1 MRFFI
6 QKRVCLGF
14 VATVTTALGLSCFIG
29 CAPSPKAP
37 PKAKAPGT
45 LSTDASANLGA
56 VKSAVTVDDLDSAA
70 MRLNMLGRAS
80 YTHGRYKFPIIT
92 FSFPEQADY
101 VQVLRCRGDANLG
114 ELGNIEIGASN
125 TKAADAIY
133 QNKDFWQK
141 ISSNA
146 FCAYITTGTSIDKVI
161 DFYAN
166 SGDYVYVARA
176 CVEKSRLNASDPD
189 VLANPCSRQVGK
201 TEIYNGYVNLDKNLA
216 TENKEKLRAQRDKVD
231 AMGRELVYLAKLGD
245 QQISECEK
253 RRGAN
258 RASKY
263 RREALGKIIGT
274 GIDLGA
280 KLLSDGLTKSVLGGL
295 SGFADI
301 FKDLSAD
308 PNDYL
313 PADFCPAFDLS
324 LERMKQLKT
333 QVEVESKDYNERIK
347 TFGGAP

>member
-1 MRFFI
+1 MSFLI
-6 QKRVCLGF
+6 QKRLRLGF
-14 VATVTTALGLSCFIG
+14 AATVTTSLCLSFFIG

-37 PKAKAPGT
+37 PQAKAT
-45 LSTDASANLGA
+45 SSASTGASANLGA
-56 VKSAVTVDDLDSAA
+56 VKSAVTGDDLDSAA
-70 MRLNMLGRAS
+70 MRLNMLGIAT
-80 YTHGRYKFPIIT
+80 YAHGRYKFPIVT

-101 VQVLRCRGDANLG
+101 VQVLRCRSDANLG

-133 QNKDFWQK
+133 QSKDFWQK

-146 FCAYITTGTSIDKVI
+146 FCTYITTGTSIDKVI

-189 VLANPCSRQVGK
+189 ILANPCSRQVGK
-201 TEIYNGYVNLDKNLA
+201 TEILRGYQNLDKNLT
-216 TENKEKLRAQRDKVD
+216 TETKEKLRAQRDKVD

-253 RRGAN
+253 RHGSN

-263 RREALGKIIGT
+263 RRDALGKIIGT

-313 PADFCPAFDLS
+313 PPDFCPAFDLS
-324 LERMKQLKT
+324 LGRMKQLKT

-347 TFGGAP
+347 TIGGAP